1 MIWRHDNTPAK
12 YNSTQSKRSIK
23 DKMWFSLS
31 MGANAM
37 KKNSEWLPIAL
48 TYCLPSSA
56 LLPDLPFSQYE
67 EKHGWNAETRK
78 EGKNHIIFKF
88 KRTNSTFDGRH
99 SAWAPWVFPLSLL
112 KASNFH
118 LKQTQI
124 SWIFMKSQR
133 SYLRWGRS
141 PLLQLQPS
149 QSGQPN
155 ALPWTFNRLPRGPSE
170 YYLLSQ

>member
-1 MIWRHDNTPAK
+1 MIWRHDITHAK

-23 DKMWFSLS
+23 GRMWFSLS
-31 MGANAM
+31 IGANAM
-37 KKNSEWLPIAL
+37 KKNTEWLPIAL

-67 EKHGWNAETRK
+67 EKHSWNAKTRK

-88 KRTNSTFDGRH
+88 QRTNSTFDGRH

-112 KASNFH
+112 LASNFH

-124 SWIFMKSQR
+124 SWIFMTSQR

-155 ALPWTFNRLPRGPSE
+155 ALPRTFDRFPRGPSE
-170 YYLLSQ
+170 YYLLLQ